1 MIGTLTWMIHSKGIK
16 QLEIILI
23 NANGTIKRNIFTIDK
38 G

>member
-1 MIGTLTWMIHSKGIK
+1 MIHSKGMK
-16 QLEIILI
+16 ELKVILT